1 MKIISFE
8 DNSPCDGHLLIPC
21 RIYCVELEIA
31 HNDLGLNA
39 IEKCAL
45 KLKELEVKDE
55 ELKGFLGLGEL
66 DLLKPILEKIE
77 TKTLPEYKKIHA
89 HFYYNL
95 INQEFL
101 HFVELEHV
109 RTIDGKE
116 LKNNIVEFFADSSFK
131 AESLIIKNGKKSK
144 NNEVNE
150 VEFFADSSFK
160 AESLIIKIY
169 KTIKTSITYHKQDTL
184 RHAKVVNWRVVE
196 GVYYLHAKAF
206 DDSGEIRV
214 ECKNHPI
221 EKMAEKLKET
231 KWLKKWNKKQ
241 YTKTGESKPSKRIRV
256 FKEFTPFDD
265 RLDTVEYNLKNL
277 DTNQKKLKI
286 CGALYDI
293 YEQIFDEMPSLK
305 GSEIY
310 KAEDLSE
317 KSMRLGF
324 EQISKDLNDHRLNA
338 LLHYEEKV
346 MQVLAESYP
355 SFLQDL
361 HDLKKYR
368 NKDKHGEKS
377 QDGFFL
383 TRVELERYRDEI
395 YFLVENLLK
404 NPLIKERENAQK
416 EKSYERKNAE
426 IDAQFQLS
434 NLNAPKPLFECFVGV
449 NLAKA
454 KYYSKSEK
462 EEKEREKEEMVLNF
476 CKIFEITLFKAI
488 QKQPKLDFK
497 TKDELLRDYPNLGK
511 SLREV
516 REYFLKRASK
526 YNETSLGAYVLVLL
540 GCKYF
545 ESVFEEVQEVQEWLD
560 FIARLI
566 ALRGH
571 ARKITQKLKELK
583 EEDLEKLEKRA
594 LEYFKKIANK
604 IYPKEKR

>member
-8 DNSPCDGHLLIPC
+8 NNSLCDGHLLIPC

-55 ELKGFLGLGEL
+55 KELKEFLGLGEL
-66 DLLKPILEKIE
+66 DLLKLLDPILEKIE

-101 HFVELEHV
+101 HFVDLERV
-109 RTIDGKE
+109 RTKDGKE
-116 LKNNIVEFFADSSFK
+116 LEN
-131 AESLIIKNGKKSK
+131 
-144 NNEVNE
+144 NE
-150 VEFFADSSFK
+150 VEFFADSRFK
-160 AESLIIKIY
+160 AEGLYYPKENNKSFVNNKIN

-184 RHAKVVNWRVVE
+184 RHAKVMNWHVLE

-206 DDSGEIRV
+206 NDSKEIRV

-221 EKMAEKLKET
+221 KKMAEKLKET
-231 KWLKKWNKKQ
+231 KWLEKWKKKQ
-241 YTKTGESKPSKRIRV
+241 YTQTGESKPSKRIRV
-256 FKEFTPFDD
+256 FENFTAFDD
-265 RLDTVEYNLKNL
+265 RLDRVEYNLKNL
-277 DTNQKKLKI
+277 NTNPKKLKI

-293 YEQIFDEMPSLK
+293 YEQIFDETPSLK
-305 GSEIY
+305 GRDLETC
-310 KAEDLSE
+310 KAEYLSK

-324 EQISKDLNDHRLNA
+324 EQISKDLNDSRLNA
-338 LLHYEEKV
+338 LLRYEEKI
-346 MQVLAESYP
+346 MQALAKSYP

-383 TRVELERYRDEI
+383 TRVELERYRDGI

-416 EKSYERKNAE
+416 EKPYERKNAE
-426 IDAQFQLS
+426 IDAQRQLS

-454 KYYSKSEK
+454 YYSKSEK
-462 EEKEREKEEMVLNF
+462 EEKEREKEEMILNF

-488 QKQPKLDFK
+488 QKQPRLDFK
-497 TKDELLRDYPNLGK
+497 TKDELLRDYPNLGN

-516 REYFLKRASK
+516 REDFLKRAFK
-526 YNETSLGAYVLVLL
+526 YNKTSLGAYVLVLL
-540 GCKYF
+540 SCKYF

-571 ARKITQKLKELK
+571 ARKITKELERLEK
-583 EEDLEKLEKRA
+583 EDLEKLEKQA
-594 LEYFKKIANK
+594 LEYFEKIANK

>member
-8 DNSPCDGHLLIPC
+8 NNSPCDGHLLIPC
-21 RIYCVELEIA
+21 RICCVELEIA
-31 HNDLGLNA
+31 YNGLGLNA

-45 KLKELEVKDE
+45 KLKELGVKDE

-66 DLLKPILEKIE
+66 DLLEPILEKIE
-77 TKTLPEYKKIHA
+77 TKTLPEYKKVHA

-101 HFVELEHV
+101 HFVDLERV

-116 LKNNIVEFFADSSFK
+116 SKNNIVEFFADSS
-131 AESLIIKNGKKSK
+131 LI
-144 NNEVNE
+144 
-150 VEFFADSSFK
+150 K

-169 KTIKTSITYHKQDTL
+169 KTIKTSITYHKQDIL
-184 RHAKVVNWRVVE
+184 RHAKVLNWHVVE
-196 GVYYLHAKAF
+196 GNYYLHAKAF
-206 DDSGEIRV
+206 NDSKEIRV

-231 KWLKKWNKKQ
+231 KWFEKWKKKQ
-241 YTKTGESKPSKRIRV
+241 YTQTGESKPSKRIKV
-256 FKEFTPFDD
+256 FKNPTAFDD
-265 RLDTVEYNLKNL
+265 RLDRVEYNLKNL
-277 DTNQKKLKI
+277 HNNQKKLEI

-293 YEQIFDEMPSLK
+293 YEQIFDETPSLK
-305 GSEIY
+305 GRETY
-310 KAEDLSE
+310 KAKDLSE
-317 KSMRLGF
+317 KSMQLGF

-346 MQVLAESYP
+346 MQALAKSYP

-368 NKDKHGEKS
+368 NKDKHGDES
-377 QDGFFL
+377 QYGFFL

-404 NPLIKERENAQK
+404 NPLIKEKENAQK
-416 EKSYERKNAE
+416 EKPYERKNAE

-454 KYYSKSEK
+454 KYYSKK
-462 EEKEREKEEMVLNF
+462 EEREKEKEEMILNF
-476 CKIFEITLFKAI
+476 CKIFEITLFEAI

-497 TKDELLRDYPNLGK
+497 TKDELLRDYPNLGN

-516 REYFLKRASK
+516 REDFLKRAFEYDK
-526 YNETSLGAYVLVLL
+526 TSLGAYVLVLL
-540 GCKYF
+540 SCKYF
-545 ESVFEEVQEVQEWLD
+545 ESVFEKVQEVQEWLD

-571 ARKITQKLKELK
+571 ARKITKELERLEK
-583 EEDLEKLEKRA
+583 EDLEKLEKQA
-594 LEYFKKIANK
+594 LEYFEKLANK
-604 IYPKEKR
+604 IYPKEKQ

>member
-1 MKIISFE
+1 
-8 DNSPCDGHLLIPC
+8 
-21 RIYCVELEIA
+21 
-31 HNDLGLNA
+31 
-39 IEKCAL
+39 
-45 KLKELEVKDE
+45 
-55 ELKGFLGLGEL
+55 
-66 DLLKPILEKIE
+66 
-77 TKTLPEYKKIHA
+77 
-89 HFYYNL
+89 
-95 INQEFL
+95 
-101 HFVELEHV
+101 
-109 RTIDGKE
+109 
-116 LKNNIVEFFADSSFK
+116 
-131 AESLIIKNGKKSK
+131 
-144 NNEVNE
+144 
-150 VEFFADSSFK
+150 
-160 AESLIIKIY
+160 
-169 KTIKTSITYHKQDTL
+169 
-184 RHAKVVNWRVVE
+184 
-196 GVYYLHAKAF
+196 
-206 DDSGEIRV
+206 
-214 ECKNHPI
+214 
-221 EKMAEKLKET
+221 MAEKLKET
-231 KWLKKWNKKQ
+231 KWFEEKWKKKQ
-241 YTKTGESKPSKRIRV
+241 YTQTGEYKPSKRIRV
-256 FKEFTPFDD
+256 FKEFTAFDD

-277 DTNQKKLKI
+277 DTNPKKLKI

-293 YEQIFDEMPSLK
+293 YEQIFDKTPSLK
-305 GSEIY
+305 GCEIY

-338 LLHYEEKV
+338 LLHYEEKI
-346 MQVLAESYP
+346 MQALAKSYP

-368 NKDKHGEKS
+368 NKDKHGDES

-395 YFLVENLLK
+395 YFLVENLLNK
-404 NPLIKERENAQK
+404 KRENAQENAQK

-426 IDAQFQLS
+426 IDAQSQLS

-449 NLAKA
+449 NLAKV

-488 QKQPKLDFK
+488 QKQPKLDLK
-497 TKDELLRDYPNLGK
+497 TKDEPLRDYPNLGN

-516 REYFLKRASK
+516 REDFLKRAFE
-526 YNETSLGAYVLVLL
+526 YNKTSLGAYVLVLL
-540 GCKYF
+540 SCEYF

-571 ARKITQKLKELK
+571 AHKITQKLKELK
-583 EEDLEKLEKRA
+583 EEDLEKLEKQA

>member
-8 DNSPCDGHLLIPC
+8 NNSPCDGHLLIPC
-21 RIYCVELEIA
+21 RICCVELEIA

-45 KLKELEVKDE
+45 KLKELEVEDK
-55 ELKGFLGLGEL
+55 ELEGFLGLGEL
-66 DLLKPILEKIE
+66 DLLKPVLEKIE

-101 HFVELEHV
+101 HFVDLERV
-109 RTIDGKE
+109 RTINGKKLE
-116 LKNNIVEFFADSSFK
+116 NNEVEIFADSSFK
-131 AESLIIKNGKKSK
+131 AESLYYPKENNKSL
-144 NNEVNE
+144 NVN
-150 VEFFADSSFK
+150 
-160 AESLIIKIY
+160 
-169 KTIKTSITYHKQDTL
+169 KTIHKTIETSIKYHKQDTL
-184 RHAKVVNWRVVE
+184 RHAKVLNWHVLK
-196 GVYYLHAKAF
+196 GDYYLHAKAF
-206 DDSGEIRV
+206 DDSSKIRV

-221 EKMAEKLKET
+221 EKMAEKLEET
-231 KWLKKWNKKQ
+231 KWFEEKWKEKQ
-241 YTKTGESKPSKRIRV
+241 YTQTGESKPSKRIRV
-256 FKEFTPFDD
+256 FKDFTAFDD
-265 RLDTVEYNLKNL
+265 RLDRVEYNLKNL
-277 DTNQKKLKI
+277 HNNQNKLKI

-293 YEQIFDEMPSLK
+293 YEQIFDETPSLK
-305 GSEIY
+305 GCDLKTY
-310 KAEDLSE
+310 KAKDLSKE
-317 KSMRLGF
+317 SMRLGF
-324 EQISKDLNDHRLNA
+324 EQISKDLNDSRLNA
-338 LLHYEEKV
+338 LLCYEEKV
-346 MQVLAESYP
+346 MQALAKSYP

-404 NPLIKERENAQK
+404 NPLIKEKENAQK
-416 EKSYERKNAE
+416 EKPYERKNTE
-426 IDAQFQLS
+426 IDAQSQLS
-434 NLNAPKPLFECFVGV
+434 NLNAPKPLFECFVGF

-454 KYYSKSEK
+454 KYYSKSE
-462 EEKEREKEEMVLNF
+462 EKEREKEEMILNF

-497 TKDELLRDYPNLGK
+497 TKDELLGDYLNLGN

-516 REYFLKRASK
+516 REDFLKRAFEYDK
-526 YNETSLGAYVLVLL
+526 TSLGAYVLVLL
-540 GCKYF
+540 SCKYF

-560 FIARLI
+560 FIAKLI

-571 ARKITQKLKELK
+571 AHKITEELERLEK
-583 EEDLEKLEKRA
+583 EDLE
-594 LEYFKKIANK
+594 N
-604 IYPKEKR
+604 

>member
-8 DNSPCDGHLLIPC
+8 NNSPCDGHLLIPC

-31 HNDLGLNA
+31 RNDLGLNA
-39 IEKCAL
+39 IEKCVL

-55 ELKGFLGLGEL
+55 ELKEFLGLGEL
-66 DLLKPILEKIE
+66 DLLEPILEKIE

-95 INQEFL
+95 VNQEFL
-101 HFVELEHV
+101 HFVDLERV
-109 RTIDGKE
+109 RTIDGK
-116 LKNNIVEFFADSSFK
+116 
-131 AESLIIKNGKKSK
+131 KSK
-144 NNEVNE
+144 NNI

-184 RHAKVVNWRVVE
+184 RHAKVVDWRVVE
-196 GVYYLHAKAF
+196 GDYYLHAKAF
-206 DDSGEIRV
+206 GDSSEIRV

-231 KWLKKWNKKQ
+231 NPEWFEKWKKKQ
-241 YTKTGESKPSKRIRV
+241 CTQTGESRPSKRIRV
-256 FKEFTPFDD
+256 FENFTAFDD

-277 DTNQKKLKI
+277 DNNPKKLKI

-293 YEQIFDEMPSLK
+293 YEQIFDEIPSLK
-305 GSEIY
+305 GCDLETY
-310 KAEDLSE
+310 KAEYLSK

-324 EQISKDLNDHRLNA
+324 EQISKDLNDSRLNA
-338 LLHYEEKV
+338 LLRYEEKV
-346 MQVLAESYP
+346 MRALAKSYP

-404 NPLIKERENAQK
+404 NPLIKERENAQENAQK
-416 EKSYERKNAE
+416 EKPYERKNAE

-434 NLNAPKPLFECFVGV
+434 NLNAPKPIFECFVGV
-449 NLAKA
+449 HLAKA

-462 EEKEREKEEMVLNF
+462 EEKEREKEEMILNF
-476 CKIFEITLFKAI
+476 CKILEITLFKAI
-488 QKQPKLDFK
+488 QKQPKLEFK
-497 TKDELLRDYPNLGK
+497 TKDELLGDYPNLGN
-511 SLREV
+511 SLRKV
-516 REYFLKRASK
+516 REDFLKRAFEYDK
-526 YNETSLGAYVLVLL
+526 TSLGAYVLVLL
-540 GCKYF
+540 SCKYF

-560 FIARLI
+560 LIARFI

-571 ARKITQKLKELK
+571 ACKITKELKELK
-583 EEDLEKLEKRA
+583 EEDLEKLEKQA

>member
-8 DNSPCDGHLLIPC
+8 NNSPCDGHLLIPC

-31 HNDLGLNA
+31 HNDLRLNA

-55 ELKGFLGLGEL
+55 ELKDFLGLGEL

-101 HFVELEHV
+101 HFVDLERV
-109 RTIDGKE
+109 RTIDGKKLE
-116 LKNNIVEFFADSSFK
+116 N
-131 AESLIIKNGKKSK
+131 
-144 NNEVNE
+144 NE
-150 VEFFADSSFK
+150 VEFFADSRFK
-160 AESLIIKIY
+160 AESLYYPKENNKPLVNDIIIY

-184 RHAKVVNWRVVE
+184 RHAKVMNWHVLE

-206 DDSGEIRV
+206 NDSKEIRV

-221 EKMAEKLKET
+221 EKMAEKLEET
-231 KWLKKWNKKQ
+231 KWFEKWNKKQ
-241 YTKTGESKPSKRIRV
+241 YTQTGESKPSKRIKV
-256 FKEFTPFDD
+256 FKNPTAFDD
-265 RLDTVEYNLKNL
+265 RLHTIEGNLKNL
-277 DTNQKKLKI
+277 DTHQKKLKI

-293 YEQIFDEMPSLK
+293 YEQIFDETPSLK
-305 GSEIY
+305 GRETY
-310 KAEDLSE
+310 KAQDLSK

-324 EQISKDLNDHRLNA
+324 EQISKDLNDSRLNA
-338 LLHYEEKV
+338 LLHYEEKI
-346 MQVLAESYP
+346 MQALAKSYP

-368 NKDKHGEKS
+368 NKDKHGNKS

-416 EKSYERKNAE
+416 EKPYERKNAE

-454 KYYSKSEK
+454 YYSKSEK
-462 EEKEREKEEMVLNF
+462 EEKEREKEEMILNF
-476 CKIFEITLFKAI
+476 CKVFEITLFKAI

-497 TKDELLRDYPNLGK
+497 TKDELLDELLRGYPDLGN

-516 REYFLKRASK
+516 REDFLKRGFE
-526 YNETSLGAYVLVLL
+526 YNKTSLGAYVLVLL
-540 GCKYF
+540 SCKYF
-545 ESVFEEVQEVQEWLD
+545 ESVFEEVQEVQEWLA

-583 EEDLEKLEKRA
+583 EEDLEKLEKQA

>member
-8 DNSPCDGHLLIPC
+8 NNSLCDGHLLIPC

-45 KLKELEVKDE
+45 KLKELEVEDK

-101 HFVELEHV
+101 HFVDLERV
-109 RTIDGKE
+109 RTIDEKE
-116 LKNNIVEFFADSSFK
+116 SKNNIVEFFADSSFK
-131 AESLIIKNGKKSK
+131 AESLNPKENNKSFVNDII
-144 NNEVNE
+144 
-150 VEFFADSSFK
+150 
-160 AESLIIKIY
+160 IY
-169 KTIKTSITYHKQDTL
+169 KTIKTSIAYHKQDAL
-184 RHAKVVNWRVVE
+184 RHAKVVDWRVVE
-196 GVYYLHAKAF
+196 GDYYLHAKAF
-206 DDSGEIRV
+206 DDSGGIRV

-221 EKMAEKLKET
+221 EKMAEKLEET
-231 KWLKKWNKKQ
+231 NPKWLEKWKKKQ
-241 YTKTGESKPSKRIRV
+241 YTQTGESKPSKRIRV
-256 FKEFTPFDD
+256 FKNPTAFDD
-265 RLDTVEYNLKNL
+265 RLDTVEHNLKNL
-277 DTNQKKLKI
+277 HNNPKKLKI

-293 YEQIFDEMPSLK
+293 YEQIFDETPSLK
-305 GSEIY
+305 GREIY
-310 KAEDLSE
+310 KAKDLSE

-324 EQISKDLNDHRLNA
+324 EQISKDLNDPRLNA
-338 LLHYEEKV
+338 LLRYEEKI
-346 MQVLAESYP
+346 MQALAKSYP

-404 NPLIKERENAQK
+404 NPLIKERENAQQK
-416 EKSYERKNAE
+416 EKPYERKNAE
-426 IDAQFQLS
+426 IDAQSQLS

-454 KYYSKSEK
+454 YYSKSEK
-462 EEKEREKEEMVLNF
+462 EEKEKEKEEMILNF

-488 QKQPKLDFK
+488 QKQPRLDFK
-497 TKDELLRDYPNLGK
+497 TKDELLRDYPNLGN

-516 REYFLKRASK
+516 REDFLKRAFE
-526 YNETSLGAYVLVLL
+526 YNKTSLGAYVLVLL
-540 GCKYF
+540 SCKYF

-571 ARKITQKLKELK
+571 ARKITKELERLEK
-583 EEDLEKLEKRA
+583 EDLEKLEKQA

>member
-8 DNSPCDGHLLIPC
+8 NNSPCDGHLLIPC
-21 RIYCVELEIA
+21 RIYCVELEIV

-45 KLKELEVKDE
+45 KLKELGVKDE
-55 ELKGFLGLGEL
+55 KELKEFLGFGSEL
-66 DLLKPILEKIE
+66 DLLEPILEKIE

-101 HFVELEHV
+101 HFVDLERV

-116 LKNNIVEFFADSSFK
+116 LKNNIVEVFADSSFK
-131 AESLIIKNGKKSK
+131 AESLYYPKENNKSFVNNTII
-144 NNEVNE
+144 
-150 VEFFADSSFK
+150 D
-160 AESLIIKIY
+160 
-169 KTIKTSITYHKQDTL
+169 KTISTSITYHKQDTL
-184 RHAKVVNWRVVE
+184 RHAKVVNRHVLE

-206 DDSGEIRV
+206 DDSGKIRV

-221 EKMAEKLKET
+221 EKIAEKLKET
-231 KWLKKWNKKQ
+231 KWLEKWKKKQ
-241 YTKTGESKPSKRIRV
+241 YTQTDESKPSKQRKRIRV
-256 FKEFTPFDD
+256 FKEFTAFDD

-277 DTNQKKLKI
+277 NNNQEKLKI
-286 CGALYDI
+286 CGVLYDI
-293 YEQIFDEMPSLK
+293 YEQIFDETPSLK
-305 GSEIY
+305 GRDLERY
-310 KAEDLSE
+310 KAKDLSN

-338 LLHYEEKV
+338 LLRYEEKV
-346 MQVLAESYP
+346 MQALAKSYP

-368 NKDKHGEKS
+368 NKDKHGDES
-377 QDGFFL
+377 QYEFFL

-395 YFLVENLLK
+395 YFLVENLL
-404 NPLIKERENAQK
+404 IKEREKAQENAQK
-416 EKSYERKNAE
+416 EKPYERKNAE
-426 IDAQFQLS
+426 IDAQSQLS

-454 KYYSKSEK
+454 KYYSKKEEKEREK
-462 EEKEREKEEMVLNF
+462 EEKEREKEKMVLNF
-476 CKIFEITLFKAI
+476 CKIFEITLFEAI

-497 TKDELLRDYPNLGK
+497 TKDELLRDYPNLGN

-516 REYFLKRASK
+516 REDFLKRAFE
-526 YNETSLGAYVLVLL
+526 YNKTSLGAYVLVLL
-540 GCKYF
+540 SCKYF

-571 ARKITQKLKELK
+571 AHKITQKLKELK
-583 EEDLEKLEKRA
+583 EEDLEKLEKQA

>member
-8 DNSPCDGHLLIPC
+8 NNSPCDGHLLIPC

-45 KLKELEVKDE
+45 KLKELGVKDK
-55 ELKGFLGLGEL
+55 ELKGFLGFGGEL
-66 DLLKPILEKIE
+66 DLLLEPILEKIE

-101 HFVELEHV
+101 HFVDLERV

-116 LKNNIVEFFADSSFK
+116 SKNNIVEFFADSSFK
-131 AESLIIKNGKKSK
+131 AESLYYPKENNKSLNVDNII
-144 NNEVNE
+144 
-150 VEFFADSSFK
+150 
-160 AESLIIKIY
+160 IY
-169 KTIKTSITYHKQDTL
+169 KTIETSIKHHKQDTL
-184 RHAKVVNWRVVE
+184 RHAKVVNGHVLK
-196 GVYYLHAKAF
+196 GDYYLHAKAF
-206 DDSGEIRV
+206 NDKKEIRV
-214 ECKNHPI
+214 ECKNRPI

-231 KWLKKWNKKQ
+231 KWFEEWNKKQ
-241 YTKTGESKPSKRIRV
+241 YTQTGEFKPSKQIRV
-256 FKEFTPFDD
+256 FKEFTAFDD

-293 YEQIFDEMPSLK
+293 YEQIFDETPSLK
-305 GSEIY
+305 GCEIY

-324 EQISKDLNDHRLNA
+324 EQISKDLNDPRLNA
-338 LLHYEEKV
+338 LLRYEEKV
-346 MQVLAESYP
+346 MQALAKSYP

-377 QDGFFL
+377 QDEFFL

-416 EKSYERKNAE
+416 EKPYERKNAE
-426 IDAQFQLS
+426 IDAQSQLS
-434 NLNAPKPLFECFVGV
+434 NLNAPKSLFECFVGV
-449 NLAKA
+449 NLAKV

-462 EEKEREKEEMVLNF
+462 EEKEREKEEMILNF

-488 QKQPKLDFK
+488 QKQPKLEFK
-497 TKDELLRDYPNLGK
+497 TKDELLRDYPNLGN

-516 REYFLKRASK
+516 REDFLKRAFK
-526 YNETSLGAYVLVLL
+526 YKKTSLGAYVLVLL
-540 GCKYF
+540 SCKYF

-583 EEDLEKLEKRA
+583 EEDLEKLEKQA

>member
-8 DNSPCDGHLLIPC
+8 NNSPCDGHLLIPC

-39 IEKCAL
+39 IEKCTL
-45 KLKELEVKDE
+45 KLKELGVKDK
-55 ELKGFLGLGEL
+55 ELKEFLGFGGEL

-101 HFVELEHV
+101 HFVDLERV

-116 LKNNIVEFFADSSFK
+116 SKNNIVEFFADSSFK
-131 AESLIIKNGKKSK
+131 AESLYYPKENNKSFVDNTIIH
-144 NNEVNE
+144 
-150 VEFFADSSFK
+150 
-160 AESLIIKIY
+160 
-169 KTIKTSITYHKQDTL
+169 KTIEKSITYHKQDTL
-184 RHAKVVNWRVVE
+184 RHAKVVNWHVLE

-206 DDSGEIRV
+206 DDNSSEIRV
-214 ECKNHPI
+214 EYKNHPI

-231 KWLKKWNKKQ
+231 KWFEEKWNKKQ
-241 YTKTGESKPSKRIRV
+241 YTQTGESKPSKRIRV
-256 FKEFTPFDD
+256 FENFTAFDD
-265 RLDTVEYNLKNL
+265 RLDTVECNLKNL
-277 DTNQKKLKI
+277 HKNPKKLKI

-293 YEQIFDEMPSLK
+293 YEQIFDKTPSLK
-305 GSEIY
+305 GCETY
-310 KAEDLSE
+310 KAEDLSK

-338 LLHYEEKV
+338 LLCYEEKV
-346 MQVLAESYP
+346 MQALAKSYP

-368 NKDKHGEKS
+368 NKDKHGDES

-416 EKSYERKNAE
+416 EKPYERKNAE
-426 IDAQFQLS
+426 IDAQSQLS

-449 NLAKA
+449 NLAKV
-454 KYYSKSEK
+454 KYSKSEK
-462 EEKEREKEEMVLNF
+462 EEKEREKEEMILNF

-497 TKDELLRDYPNLGK
+497 TKDELLRDYPNLGN

-516 REYFLKRASK
+516 REDFLKRAFE
-526 YNETSLGAYVLVLL
+526 YNKTSLGAYVLVLL
-540 GCKYF
+540 SCKYF
-545 ESVFEEVQEVQEWLD
+545 ESVFEEVQEWLD

-571 ARKITQKLKELK
+571 AHKITQKLKELK
-583 EEDLEKLEKRA
+583 EEDLEKLEKQA

>member
-8 DNSPCDGHLLIPC
+8 NNSPCDGHLLIPC

-45 KLKELEVKDE
+45 KLKELGVKDE
-55 ELKGFLGLGEL
+55 KELKEFLGFGGEL

-77 TKTLPEYKKIHA
+77 TKTLPEYKKVHA

-101 HFVELEHV
+101 HFVDLERV

-116 LKNNIVEFFADSSFK
+116 SKNNIVEFFADSRFK
-131 AESLIIKNGKKSK
+131 AESLNPKENNKSFVNDII
-144 NNEVNE
+144 
-150 VEFFADSSFK
+150 
-160 AESLIIKIY
+160 IY

-184 RHAKVVNWRVVE
+184 RHAKVLNWHVLE
-196 GVYYLHAKAF
+196 GDYYLHAKAF
-206 DDSGEIRV
+206 NDSKEIRV

-221 EKMAEKLKET
+221 KKMAEKLKET
-231 KWLKKWNKKQ
+231 KWFEKWNKKQ
-241 YTKTGESKPSKRIRV
+241 RTQTGESNPSKRIRV
-256 FKEFTPFDD
+256 FKNPTAFDD
-265 RLDTVEYNLKNL
+265 RLDTVEHNLKNL
-277 DTNQKKLKI
+277 HNNPKKLKI

-293 YEQIFDEMPSLK
+293 YEQIFDETPSLK
-305 GSEIY
+305 GRDLERY
-310 KAEDLSE
+310 KAKDLSE
-317 KSMRLGF
+317 KSMQLGF
-324 EQISKDLNDHRLNA
+324 EQISKDLNDSRLNA

-346 MQVLAESYP
+346 MQALAKSYP

-368 NKDKHGEKS
+368 NKDKHGDES
-377 QDGFFL
+377 QYGFFL

-416 EKSYERKNAE
+416 EKPYERKNAE
-426 IDAQFQLS
+426 IDAQSQLS
-434 NLNAPKPLFECFVGV
+434 NLNAPKPLFECFVGA

-454 KYYSKSEK
+454 YYSKSEK
-462 EEKEREKEEMVLNF
+462 EEKEREKEEMILNF
-476 CKIFEITLFKAI
+476 CKIFEITLFEAI

-497 TKDELLRDYPNLGK
+497 TKDELLRDYPNLGN

-516 REYFLKRASK
+516 REDFLKRAFEYDK
-526 YNETSLGAYVLVLL
+526 TSLGAYVLVLL
-540 GCKYF
+540 SCKYF
-545 ESVFEEVQEVQEWLD
+545 ESVFEKVQEVQEWLD

-571 ARKITQKLKELK
+571 ARKITKELERLEK
-583 EEDLEKLEKRA
+583 EDLEKLEKQA
-594 LEYFKKIANK
+594 LEYFEKLANK
-604 IYPKEKR
+604 IYPKEKQ

>member
-8 DNSPCDGHLLIPC
+8 NNSPCDGHLLIPC

-45 KLKELEVKDE
+45 KLKELEVKDK
-55 ELKGFLGLGEL
+55 ELKDFLGLGEL
-66 DLLKPILEKIE
+66 DLLEPILEKIE
-77 TKTLPEYKKIHA
+77 TKTLPEYKKVHA

-101 HFVELEHV
+101 HFVDLERV
-109 RTIDGKE
+109 RTIDGKKLE
-116 LKNNIVEFFADSSFK
+116 N
-131 AESLIIKNGKKSK
+131 
-144 NNEVNE
+144 NE
-150 VEFFADSSFK
+150 VEFFADSRFK
-160 AESLIIKIY
+160 AEGLYYPKENNKSFVNNKIN

-184 RHAKVVNWRVVE
+184 RHAKVMNWHVVE
-196 GVYYLHAKAF
+196 GNYYLHAKAF
-206 DDSGEIRV
+206 NDSKEIRV

-221 EKMAEKLKET
+221 KKMAEKLKET
-231 KWLKKWNKKQ
+231 KWFEKWNKKQ
-241 YTKTGESKPSKRIRV
+241 RTQTGESKPSKQIRV
-256 FKEFTPFDD
+256 FKNFTAFDD
-265 RLDTVEYNLKNL
+265 RLDRVEYNLKNL
-277 DTNQKKLKI
+277 DTHQKKLKI

-293 YEQIFDEMPSLK
+293 YEQIFDEIPSLK
-305 GSEIY
+305 GREIY
-310 KAEDLSE
+310 KAKDLSK

-324 EQISKDLNDHRLNA
+324 EQISKDLNDPRLNA

-346 MQVLAESYP
+346 MQALAKSYP

-404 NPLIKERENAQK
+404 NPLIKEKENAQK
-416 EKSYERKNAE
+416 EKPYERKNAE
-426 IDAQFQLS
+426 IDAHCQLS
-434 NLNAPKPLFECFVGV
+434 NLNAPKCLFECFVGV

-454 KYYSKSEK
+454 YYSKSEK
-462 EEKEREKEEMVLNF
+462 EEKEREKEEMILNV

-488 QKQPKLDFK
+488 QKQPKLEFK
-497 TKDELLRDYPNLGK
+497 TKDELLGDYPNLGN

-516 REYFLKRASK
+516 REYFLKRAFEYDK
-526 YNETSLGAYVLVLL
+526 TSLGAYVLVLL
-540 GCKYF
+540 SCKYF
-545 ESVFEEVQEVQEWLD
+545 ESVFEEVQEWLD
-560 FIARLI
+560 FIVRLI

-571 ARKITQKLKELK
+571 ACKITQKLKELK
-583 EEDLEKLEKRA
+583 EEDLEKLEKQA

>member
-8 DNSPCDGHLLIPC
+8 NNSPCDGHLLIPC
-21 RIYCVELEIA
+21 RICCVELEIA

-45 KLKELEVKDE
+45 KLKELGVKDE
-55 ELKGFLGLGEL
+55 ELKEFLGLGEL
-66 DLLKPILEKIE
+66 DLLEPILEKIE

-101 HFVELEHV
+101 HFVDLERV

-116 LKNNIVEFFADSSFK
+116 SKNNIVEFFADSSFK
-131 AESLIIKNGKKSK
+131 AESLYYPKENNKSFVNNTIIY
-144 NNEVNE
+144 EM
-150 VEFFADSSFK
+150 
-160 AESLIIKIY
+160 
-169 KTIKTSITYHKQDTL
+169 IKTSITYHKQDTL
-184 RHAKVVNWRVVE
+184 RHAKVVNRHDLE

-231 KWLKKWNKKQ
+231 KWFEKWKEKQ
-241 YTKTGESKPSKRIRV
+241 YTQTGESKPSKRIRV
-256 FKEFTPFDD
+256 FENFTAFDD
-265 RLDTVEYNLKNL
+265 RLDRVEYNLKNL

-293 YEQIFDEMPSLK
+293 YEQIFDEIPSLK

-310 KAEDLSE
+310 KAKDLSE

-338 LLHYEEKV
+338 LLRYEEKV
-346 MQVLAESYP
+346 MQALAKSYP

-368 NKDKHGEKS
+368 NKDKHGDES

-404 NPLIKERENAQK
+404 NPLNKERK
-416 EKSYERKNAE
+416 CSKRK
-426 IDAQFQLS
+426 
-434 NLNAPKPLFECFVGV
+434 
-449 NLAKA
+449 
-454 KYYSKSEK
+454 
-462 EEKEREKEEMVLNF
+462 
-476 CKIFEITLFKAI
+476 TL
-488 QKQPKLDFK
+488 
-497 TKDELLRDYPNLGK
+497 
-511 SLREV
+511 
-516 REYFLKRASK
+516 
-526 YNETSLGAYVLVLL
+526 
-540 GCKYF
+540 
-545 ESVFEEVQEVQEWLD
+545 
-560 FIARLI
+560 
-566 ALRGH
+566 
-571 ARKITQKLKELK
+571 
-583 EEDLEKLEKRA
+583 
-594 LEYFKKIANK
+594 
-604 IYPKEKR
+604 

>member
-8 DNSPCDGHLLIPC
+8 NDSVCNGHLLIPC

-45 KLKELEVKDE
+45 KLKELEVKDK
-55 ELKGFLGLGEL
+55 ELKDFLGLGEL

-101 HFVELEHV
+101 HFVDLERV
-109 RTIDGKE
+109 RTKDGKE
-116 LKNNIVEFFADSSFK
+116 LEN
-131 AESLIIKNGKKSK
+131 
-144 NNEVNE
+144 NE
-150 VEFFADSSFK
+150 VEFFADSRFK
-160 AESLIIKIY
+160 AESLNLKENDKSLVNDIIIY

-184 RHAKVVNWRVVE
+184 RHAKVMNWHVLE

-206 DDSGEIRV
+206 NDSKEIRV

-221 EKMAEKLKET
+221 KKMAEKLKET
-231 KWLKKWNKKQ
+231 KWFEEKWNKKQ
-241 YTKTGESKPSKRIRV
+241 RTKTGESKPSKRIRV
-256 FKEFTPFDD
+256 FKNPTAFDD
-265 RLDTVEYNLKNL
+265 RLDRVEYNLKNL
-277 DTNQKKLKI
+277 DNNPKKLKI

-293 YEQIFDEMPSLK
+293 YERIFDETPSLK
-305 GSEIY
+305 GRDLERY
-310 KAEDLSE
+310 KAKDLSE
-317 KSMRLGF
+317 KSMQLGF
-324 EQISKDLNDHRLNA
+324 EQISKDLNDSRLNA

-346 MQVLAESYP
+346 MQALAKSYP

-368 NKDKHGEKS
+368 NKDKHGDES
-377 QDGFFL
+377 QYGFFL

-404 NPLIKERENAQK
+404 NPLIKEKENAQK
-416 EKSYERKNAE
+416 EKPYERKNAE
-426 IDAQFQLS
+426 IDAQSQLS

-454 KYYSKSEK
+454 YYSKSEK
-462 EEKEREKEEMVLNF
+462 EEKEREKEEMILNF

-488 QKQPKLDFK
+488 QKQPRLDFK
-497 TKDELLRDYPNLGK
+497 TKDELLRDYPNLGN

-516 REYFLKRASK
+516 REDFLKRAFE
-526 YNETSLGAYVLVLL
+526 YNKTSLGAYVLVLL
-540 GCKYF
+540 SCKYF

-571 ARKITQKLKELK
+571 ARKITKELERLEK
-583 EEDLEKLEKRA
+583 EDLEKLEKQA

>member
-8 DNSPCDGHLLIPC
+8 NNSPCDGHLLIPC

-45 KLKELEVKDE
+45 KLKELEVEDK

-101 HFVELEHV
+101 HFVDLERV

-116 LKNNIVEFFADSSFK
+116 SKNNIVEFFADSRFE
-131 AESLIIKNGKKSK
+131 AESLNPKENNKSFV
-144 NNEVNE
+144 NN
-150 VEFFADSSFK
+150 
-160 AESLIIKIY
+160 KIN

-184 RHAKVVNWRVVE
+184 RHAKVMNWHVLE

-206 DDSGEIRV
+206 NDSKGIRV

-221 EKMAEKLKET
+221 KKMAEKLKET
-231 KWLKKWNKKQ
+231 KWFEEWKKKQ
-241 YTKTGESKPSKRIRV
+241 YTQTGESKPSKRIRV
-256 FKEFTPFDD
+256 FKNPTAFDD
-265 RLDTVEYNLKNL
+265 RLDRVEYNLKNL
-277 DTNQKKLKI
+277 DNNQKKLKI

-293 YEQIFDEMPSLK
+293 YEQIFDETPSLK
-305 GSEIY
+305 GREIY
-310 KAEDLSE
+310 RPKGLSE

-324 EQISKDLNDHRLNA
+324 EQISKDLNDSRLNA

-346 MQVLAESYP
+346 MQALAKSYP

-377 QDGFFL
+377 QYGFFL

-404 NPLIKERENAQK
+404 NPLNKEKENAQK
-416 EKSYERKNAE
+416 EKPYERKNAE

-454 KYYSKSEK
+454 YYSKSEK
-462 EEKEREKEEMVLNF
+462 EEKEREKEEMILNF

-497 TKDELLRDYPNLGK
+497 TKDELLRDYPNLGN

-516 REYFLKRASK
+516 REDFLKRAFE
-526 YNETSLGAYVLVLL
+526 YNKTSLGAYVLVLL
-540 GCKYF
+540 SCKYF
-545 ESVFEEVQEVQEWLD
+545 ESVFEEVQEWLD

-571 ARKITQKLKELK
+571 ARKITKELERLEK
-583 EEDLEKLEKRA
+583 EDLEKLEKQA

-604 IYPKEKR
+604 IYPKEKQ